1 MKAGYRHLSYLVL
14 TTALIAPVALGTQAA
29 AQDDKRQD
37 DSQHNDKKQARVY
50 DRTHK
55 DYHNWNDSEDRSYRV
70 PRAKPRRLSRLLEVE
85 SYPAGPILELAPQS
99 SRLREV
105 LRGPSPPP
113 RALPEHRKS
122 IFAIAL
128 GSFTPSFPV
137 R

>member
-14 TTALIAPVALGTQAA
+14 TTALIAPVALGTRAA

-70 PRAKPRRLSRLLEVE
+70 
-85 SYPAGPILELAPQS
+85 Y
-99 SRLREV
+99 
-105 LRGPSPPP
+105 
-113 RALPEHRKS
+113 
-122 IFAIAL
+122 L
-128 GSFTPSFPV
+128 GQNHVDYRDYSKLNHTQQDQYWNWRHSHPD
-137 R
+137 